1 MEEIYK
7 DIEGYAGLYQVSNM
21 GNVKSLNYNKTKRER
36 ILKAEKDV
44 GGYLRVALRKQGTQ
58 KHYKIHRL
66 VAEAFIPNPNN
77 YKQVNHIDED
87 KTNNSVDNLEWC
99 SAKYNSSYGTRTHRI
114 TKKNSKQVLFVE
126 VNNIY
131 QSAKQIEKEFGF
143 PHQSISKV
151 CTGKRK
157 TYKGLHFKFV

>member
-1 MEEIYK
+1 MEIFKE
-7 DIEGYAGLYQVSNM
+7 IEGYEGLYEVSNL
-21 GNVKSLNYNKTKRER
+21 GNVKSLNYNKTKIER
-36 ILKAEKDV
+36 ILKAEKDI
-44 GGYLRVALRKQGTQ
+44 GGYLRVALRKQGKQ

-66 VAEAFIPNPNN
+66 VAQAFIPNPNN

-87 KTNNSVDNLEWC
+87 KTNNAASNLEWC